1 MLSMRVLFLFIVVLC
16 AGSVMAQDSSG
27 VVVHK
32 DPRVDQLVK
41 KTIELNEYNTRE
53 ARRFVPGFRI
63 LIINTNDR
71 NKANEAKARVYRNFP
86 ELKSYLVYQSPF
98 FKLKVGNFSTQKEA
112 EEYLSRL
119 QTVFP
124 ANIYIVRDTIEVNP
138 DKSGDLD
145 K

>member
-1 MLSMRVLFLFIVVLC
+1 MRILSLLLMLLAFHELN
-16 AGSVMAQDSSG
+16 AQDSTG

-32 DPRVDQLVK
+32 DPRVDLLLK
-41 KTIELNEYNTRE
+41 KSIELNEYNTRE

-71 NKANEAKARVYRNFP
+71 NKANDAKARVYRNFP
-86 ELKSYLVYQSPF
+86 ELKSYLVYQAPF
-98 FKLKVGNFSTQKEA
+98 FKLKVGNFATQKEA

-138 DKSGDLD
+138 DKSGELE